1 MVGFD
6 DCLWVEVLEDWIL
19 VFGDLWLLVVVLV
32 ELGVLVVC
40 VLVEGVCCDI
50 ISRSS
55 FWCSL

>member
-6 DCLWVEVLEDWIL
+6 DCLWVEVLEELIL
-19 VFGDLWLLVVVLV
+19 VFGGLLLLVVVLV

-50 ISRSS
+50 MSRSS